1 MPSAKGNYDLTHIS
15 PVHPFLLSPLVAL
28 IKEKPRTGAV
38 EVALVLLGSCILV
51 VLVMLIKI
59 LGDLI

>member
-1 MPSAKGNYDLTHIS
+1 MTYLLILALCTLFFSALA
-15 PVHPFLLSPLVAL
+15 LVAL